1 MVYVDFMI
9 DIHCHLE
16 QSDYDKDRQDVINK
30 CRNTL
35 DAIITCCANPKH
47 LKITLDICKENK
59 GFVFCALSAH
69 PEYIKDI
76 DDIDNY
82 IKLIDNLAKER
93 SEIVAIGETGLD
105 YFWIKEEEWREK
117 QKQMFIKFINL
128 AKDLDLPLVIH
139 SRDAVED
146 AIKILEKENAKNVVM
161 HMFGANQLT
170 KKVVENGWYIS
181 MNAILL
187 KSKKHKKV
195 VRNCPLEKLMLETD
209 SPWLSPD
216 GGRNDP
222 TSVKIVAEK
231 IAEIKKISV
240 EEVDRVTTENA
251 KRFFRINYK

>member
-1 MVYVDFMI
+1 
-9 DIHCHLE
+9 
-16 QSDYDKDRQDVINK
+16 
-30 CRNTL
+30 
-35 DAIITCCANPKH
+35 
-47 LKITLDICKENK
+47 
-59 GFVFCALSAH
+59 
-69 PEYIKDI
+69 
-76 DDIDNY
+76 
-82 IKLIDNLAKER
+82 
-93 SEIVAIGETGLD
+93 
-105 YFWIKEEEWREK
+105 
-117 QKQMFIKFINL
+117 
-128 AKDLDLPLVIH
+128 LDLPLVIH

-195 VRNCPLEKLMLETD
+195 VRDCPLEKLMLETD